1 MSVALELLVK
11 QKGHPDRRV
20 PLTPGVVVLGRSED
34 VDLCLADIGVSRRHA
49 RIITDE
55 HGVTYEDLNSGNG
68 SWFMGKRVR
77 TQSLAA
83 GDVLVIEPF
92 HLHFIEPPRS
102 ARQAPVLEPVLAT
115 DPGIPVAEL
124 EVLTGHKPDPGTRFE
139 IPLTG
144 LRIGRS
150 EKEDVTLADASAS
163 RHHAAVI
170 RQGGVH
176 ILRDPGSANGLYVN
190 DKRVSEHTLRHGD
203 VIKIGD
209 TELRFVSKA
218 APLQPAPVL
227 PPIQEYSDR
236 TEAFDKDLAA
246 RMLAEEDAQAEAEE
260 AQARAQAE
268 AQRQEAQRQ
277 EAQRQEAQR
286 QEAQRQQDQQ
296 QQDQQQQDQQQQ
308 DQQQQDQ
315 AAPQAAPPGPP
326 PFAGLGTPSQAPAMG
341 APAMGA
347 AGFGAPVGGFGGPA
361 PTPAGP
367 DAPAFGGAAGGL
379 GGKAPSSGEDKRG
392 FFSKPINL
400 ISVGL
405 MALTGLAVAGKG
417 FMNSIQVNPGSGE
430 VTTTSLS
437 SANLDLS
444 SADAALVQELMEEG
458 MERFTAEDYAG
469 ASAKFLRVLQLD
481 PGHPDAE
488 RMGYISVE
496 FITIQALQA
505 GLQRKASSEA
515 DRAQSK
521 VDALTQAEEALRG
534 RSSIGAAQKAVR
546 VALNLNPQDE
556 ELEAAN
562 ERLRRKAGA
571 AQVAAK
577 ERQTE
582 VLVEDLSG
590 PYKTAQAA
598 LDAGKYADAIKGFNA
613 ILSKDP
619 SGKTPYAAKATAG
632 LSQARSSQRDMAE
645 GPYKKGVSAMGSGDM
660 LGARR
665 HFQEALRYDPTHSRA
680 GDKLSEINSG
690 LQRQAMDKFQ
700 EGKVYEKANQA
711 DKALSSYSECQRLLG
726 DRSSDLHKS
735 AQARIDAL
743 LQ

>member
-20 PLTPGVVVLGRSED
+20 ALTPGVTVLGRSED
-34 VDLCLADIGVSRRHA
+34 VDLCLADSGVSRRHA
-49 RIITDE
+49 RITTDE

-92 HLHFIEPPRS
+92 HLHFVEP
-102 ARQAPVLEPVLAT
+102 ARPQRVAPLLEPVAT
-115 DPGIPVAEL
+115 DPGVPSAEL
-124 EVLTGHKPDPGTRFE
+124 EVLSGSKPSPGTCVE
-139 IPLTG
+139 IPITG

-150 EKEDVTLADASAS
+150 EKEDVTLSDASAS
-163 RHHAAVI
+163 RHHADVI

-190 DKRVSEHTLRHGD
+190 GTRTKEHTLSHGD
-203 VIKIGD
+203 VIRIGD
-209 TELRFVSKA
+209 TELRFVSKVA
-218 APLQPAPVL
+218 SPLQAAPVL

-246 RMLAEEDAQAEAEE
+246 RLLAEEDAQAEKEE
-260 AQARAQAE
+260 RARAEQAQRAE
-268 AQRQEAQRQ
+268 AQRQEAQRA
-277 EAQRQEAQR
+277 EVQRQEAPP
-286 QEAQRQQDQQ
+286 
-296 QQDQQQQDQQQQ
+296 
-308 DQQQQDQ
+308 
-315 AAPQAAPPGPP
+315 PQAAPAPP
-326 PFAGLGTPSQAPAMG
+326 PAFAGLGTPSQGPSMG
-341 APAMGA
+341 APAMGNP
-347 AGFGAPVGGFGGPA
+347 GMGAPAFGGPA
-361 PTPAGP
+361 PATPGP
-367 DAPAFGGAAGGL
+367 DAPAFGGAAPGGL
-379 GGKAPSSGEDKRG
+379 GGKPSVPGQDKRG

-405 MALTGLAVAGKG
+405 LGLTAVAVGVKSVVDG
-417 FMNSIQVNPGSGE
+417 MATDPGSSK
-430 VTTTSLS
+430 VTTTALS
-437 SANLDLS
+437 TANLDLS
-444 SADAALVQELMEEG
+444 AADVAMIEELMEEG
-458 MERFTAEDYAG
+458 MERFTAEDYSG

-515 DRAQSK
+515 DRSQAK
-521 VDALTQAEEALRG
+521 LDALTQAEEALRG
-534 RSSIGAAQKAVR
+534 QGSINQAQKAVR
-546 VALNLNPQDE
+546 TALNLNPGDE
-556 ELEAAN
+556 ELKTADD
-562 ERLRRKAGA
+562 RLRRKAGA
-571 AQVAAK
+571 VQVAAQ
-577 ERQTE
+577 ERKTE

-598 LDAGKYADAIKGFNA
+598 LDAGKYADAIKGFNS
-613 ILSKDP
+613 ILAKDP
-619 SGKTPYAAKATAG
+619 NGQTPYAAKAKAG
-632 LSQARSSQRDMAE
+632 LSQARNAQKSMAE
-645 GPYKKGVSAMGSGDM
+645 GPYNKGVSAMGGGDM

-665 HFQEALRYDPTHSRA
+665 HFQEALRYDPAHSGA
-680 GDKLSEINSG
+680 SAKLSEINSG

>member
-11 QKGHPDRRV
+11 QEGHPDRRV

-34 VDLCLADIGVSRRHA
+34 VDLCLSDIGVSRRHA

-83 GDVLVIEPF
+83 GDVLVLEPF
-92 HLHFIEPPRS
+92 HLHFIEPPRPV
-102 ARQAPVLEPVLAT
+102 RPAPILKQVVAT
-115 DPGIPVAEL
+115 DPGVSVAQL
-124 EVLTGHKPDPGTRFE
+124 QVLTGHNPSPGTRFE
-139 IPLTG
+139 IPTTG
-144 LRIGRS
+144 LSIGRS
-150 EKEDVTLADASAS
+150 EREDVTLADASAS
-163 RHHAAVI
+163 RHHAEVI
-170 RQGGVH
+170 QRGGAH

-190 DKRVSEHTLRHGD
+190 DERVSEHTLRHGD
-203 VIKIGD
+203 VVKIGD
-209 TELRFVSKA
+209 TELRFVSMIASPLQA
-218 APLQPAPVL
+218 APVPTPVHD
-227 PPIQEYSDR
+227 YSDR

-246 RMLAEEDAQAEAEE
+246 RLLAEEDAEAEAEE
-260 AQARAQAE
+260 AQAAEQAHAQAL
-268 AQRQEAQRQ
+268 AQRQEDQRQEDQRQ
-277 EAQRQEAQR
+277 EA
-286 QEAQRQQDQQ
+286 
-296 QQDQQQQDQQQQ
+296 
-308 DQQQQDQ
+308 
-315 AAPQAAPPGPP
+315 PSAPPL
-326 PFAGLGTPSQAPAMG
+326 FAGLGSPSQGADMGVPPISAP
-341 APAMGA
+341 
-347 AGFGAPVGGFGGPA
+347 GFGAPAGGFGGPA
-361 PTPAGP
+361 PTPAAP

-379 GGKAPSSGEDKRG
+379 GGAPPAQGTDKRG

-400 ISVGL
+400 ASVGL
-405 MALTGLAVAGKG
+405 MGLTALAVVGKNV
-417 FMNSIQVNPGSGE
+417 MDSMESAPGSGE
-430 VTTTSLS
+430 VTNTALS

-444 SADAALVQELMEEG
+444 GADAALVEELMEEG

-505 GLQRKASSEA
+505 GLQRKASSDV
-515 DRAQSK
+515 DRAQAK
-521 VDALTQAEEALRG
+521 VAALTQAEEALRG
-534 RSSIGAAQKAVR
+534 QGSVRDAQKTVR
-546 VALNLNPQDE
+546 TALNLNPQDE
-556 ELEAAN
+556 ELETAN
-562 ERLRRKAGA
+562 ERLRRMAGA

-577 ERQTE
+577 ERRTE

-590 PYKTAQAA
+590 AFSTAQAA
-598 LDAGKYADAIKGFNA
+598 LDSGKYADAVQGFNA

-619 SGKTPYAAKATAG
+619 KGQTPYAAKAKAG
-632 LSQARSSQRDMAE
+632 LSQARRAQKDMAE
-645 GPYKKGVSAMGSGDM
+645 GPYNRGVSAMASGDV
-660 LGARR
+660 LSARR
-665 HFQEALRYDPTHSRA
+665 HFQEALRYDPTHSGA
-680 GDKLSEINSG
+680 SAKLSEINSG
-690 LQRQAMDKFQ
+690 LRRKAMNKYQ